1 VGEDD
6 EAFDSGEETPV
17 WDISGEIEI
26 APGPSPTTPKEAP
39 AESTPVEED
48 EQEGTIPPAPLWA
61 MKIRR
66 HFVELGSHGDAER
79 IRAALGLGDGTV
91 YFMDDGRSHCM
102 IGRRVG
108 SSPDGPVYCLV
119 GRVPIDTYVQ
129 AENGEKAVA
138 DSFDDAKDI
147 ALCSVFEDEGM
158 SSEVILV
165 QHYRHL
171 KDVPTDYLPLSPFIE
186 FEDDLPADS

>member
-1 VGEDD
+1 VGDD
-6 EAFDSGEETPV
+6 EGTDSPQEASPV

-26 APGPSPTTPKEAP
+26 EHGTSLSEPQEPPV
-39 AESTPVEED
+39 ESTPLEE
-48 EQEGTIPPAPLWA
+48 EEPEETIPPAPLWA

-66 HFVELGSHGDAER
+66 HFVEVTGHGDTER

-129 AENGEKAVA
+129 ASNGEQAVA
-138 DSFDDAKDI
+138 DSFQDAKDI

-186 FEDDLPADS
+186 FEDDLPADG